1 MVSDAS
7 VWESQRAALASTSR
21 QRSISSIE
29 PRRPSCLSIPEANQ
43 YLGRPA
49 IYDRDPRGE
58 LKALQTRVAATRW
71 SDKET
76 VANHSQG
83 VQLGTVQELA
93 RDWAAGYDWRN
104 CEAKLNA
111 LPQFMTEIDGLDI
124 HFLHVRS
131 KHRDALPRIV
141 TDGWP
146 GSVIEQL
153 KIIDRL
159 TNPTAYGAGA
169 ADAFDVVVRP
179 CRATGSPPSPPRP
192 AGRRGSLAP
201 GRCLW
206 SALDIHDLWLKAAT
220 GADLS
225 PN

>member
-1 MVSDAS
+1 VYGSHS
-7 VWESQRAALASTSR
+7 ERRW
-21 QRSISSIE
+21 
-29 PRRPSCLSIPEANQ
+29 RRPRGKNLFHPSNSGGHHVSQYREANQ

-49 IYDRDPRGE
+49 IYEIEVPEADV
-58 LKALQTRVAATRW
+58 KALQTRVAATRW

-93 RDWAAGYDWRN
+93 RYWAAGYDWRK

-131 KHRDALPRIV
+131 KHRDALPLIV
-141 TDGWP
+141 THGWP

-153 KIIDRL
+153 KIIDPL
-159 TNPTAYGAGA
+159 TTPPRTAPARRTLSTSWS
-169 ADAFDVVVRP
+169 RP

-192 AGRRGSLAP
+192 AGARHGSLAP